1 MVMLVLMLLLAKV
14 QMTMVP
20 MLLLVLPLVA
30 WVLVTV
36 VAKSTWP
43 PFSLEE
49 KIVEVKMSSWIL
61 ISRPHLRTWIIHAV
75 GAYPSERGKSNLLH
89 QIIFFSSPHSP
100 SVIIFQI
107 LWNSLGSWSRCFQ
120 SIVHALSKHAPNL
133 AMAKGLFNY
142 PDLKLVEKM
151 LQEDSRMRSH
161 ALLIDTIE
169 AMSVIESSLIISYN
183 MALVDI
189 S

>member
-14 QMTMVP
+14 LMTMVP

-61 ISRPHLRTWIIHAV
+61 ISRPPLRTWIIHAV
-75 GAYPSERGKSNLLH
+75 GAYPTVTQYDESDVSKGTIKIYFTRL
-89 QIIFFSSPHSP
+89 SSFPPHTPPVS
-100 SVIIFQI
+100 
-107 LWNSLGSWSRCFQ
+107 
-120 SIVHALSKHAPNL
+120 
-133 AMAKGLFNY
+133 
-142 PDLKLVEKM
+142 
-151 LQEDSRMRSH
+151 
-161 ALLIDTIE
+161 
-169 AMSVIESSLIISYN
+169 
-183 MALVDI
+183 
-189 S
+189 

>member
-20 MLLLVLPLVA
+20 MLLLVLLLVA

-75 GAYPSERGKSNLLH
+75 GAYPSERDKSNLLH
-89 QIIFFSSPHSP
+89 QIILFSSPHSP

-107 LWNSLGSWSRCFQ
+107 LWNSLSSWSI
-120 SIVHALSKHAPNL
+120 IVFALLKHAP
-133 AMAKGLFNY
+133 
-142 PDLKLVEKM
+142 KLTTVD
-151 LQEDSRMRSH
+151 Q
-161 ALLIDTIE
+161 
-169 AMSVIESSLIISYN
+169 SLHPAQIF
-183 MALVDI
+183 
-189 S
+189 

>member
-14 QMTMVP
+14 LMTMVP
-20 MLLLVLPLVA
+20 MLLLVLLLVA

-61 ISRPHLRTWIIHAV
+61 ISRPH
-75 GAYPSERGKSNLLH
+75 
-89 QIIFFSSPHSP
+89 QIILFSSPHSP

-107 LWNSLGSWSRCFQ
+107 LWNSLGSWSI
-120 SIVHALSKHAPNL
+120 IVFALLKHAPG
-133 AMAKGLFNY
+133 AGIT
-142 PDLKLVEKM
+142 VE
-151 LQEDSRMRSH
+151 
-161 ALLIDTIE
+161 AGG
-169 AMSVIESSLIISYN
+169 
-183 MALVDI
+183 
-189 S
+189 